1 MPIFECS
8 RCNTLSYSASRFA
21 SIACDSC
28 GGMHFRAFDDVSS
41 FGDVRVEPRRLAPG
55 DHCCVPYDAPRDVA
69 PLCARIV
76 RDQLAAGSRVMA
88 WPVPDLRDAI
98 AASLA
103 PDESAAVEW
112 LDPLEV
118 YGPPFDGE
126 AIVEHFSG
134 LAAREDRTMVVIGG
148 PGRPLPEIATA
159 EEYDAFERLV
169 TERAL
174 ETGMV
179 VACLYDRRLHPAAHL
194 ACGDET
200 HTLTTEHG
208 AVHRNERFV
217 FAS

>member
-8 RCNTLSYSASRFA
+8 RCNTLSYSAARFA
-21 SIACDSC
+21 SIACDVC

-41 FGDVRVEPRRLAPG
+41 FRDVRAEPRRLTAG
-55 DHCCVPYDAPRDVA
+55 DHCCVPYDAPEEVA
-69 PLCARIV
+69 PLCAHIV

-98 AASLA
+98 TAALA
-103 PDESAAVEW
+103 PDEAAAVEW
-112 LDPLEV
+112 LDPRDV

-134 LAAREDRTMVVIGG
+134 LAAQEDRTVVVIGG
-148 PGRPLPEIATA
+148 PGRPLPEITSA
-159 EEYDAFERLV
+159 DAYRQFERLV

-179 VACLYDRRLHPAAHL
+179 VACLYDRRLHPAAYL

-200 HTLTTEHG
+200 HTLTTEGG
-208 AVHRNERFV
+208 AVRRNERFV